1 MKKLYVILLLISI
14 LDARFIRHSTK
25 IVIDVQTGLMWQDTS
40 ENNSTQKLWY
50 DSSDNNE
57 TASKYCHDLNITFS
71 INSSSAYYD
80 DWRLP
85 NYNELISI
93 VDRNQTAT
101 AIYDAFL
108 YTKEDHYWT
117 STTYNSSTTKAWTIN
132 FYYGEDDIK
141 SKDETHYVRCVRTT
155 GDNNGDGVKD

>member
-1 MKKLYVILLLISI
+1 MKKLYIILLLVSI
-14 LDARFIRHSTK
+14 LDARFIRHSTAD

-40 ENNSTQKLWY
+40 DNNSTQRVWY
-50 DSSDNNE
+50 DGSGNNK
-57 TASKYCHDLNITFS
+57 TASKYCTTLPIDAST
-71 INSSSAYYD
+71 AYYD

-117 STTYNSSTTKAWTIN
+117 STTYNSSTTRAWTIN

-141 SKDETHYVRCVRTT
+141 SKVENHYVRCVRTT
-155 GDNNGDGVKD
+155 GDNDGDGVKD